1 MSQPTPLSVTALSH
15 MVGLRSDGPAQ
26 PVQWTEVASP
36 DPTVA
41 VFSGVV
47 TVGRAAG
54 RDQELPDAALTTRN
68 NPGLVQIPCL
78 LLRPKGEGPRQAVV
92 AIHQHNDEHHLGKSE
107 PAGLAGNPN
116 VAYGLELAK
125 QGFLVAVPDLL
136 GFEDRGSAHGRT
148 GRELELFYAMNAIA
162 NGHSLHGEHVSD
174 VLAVA
179 NYLENHELI
188 VGNVAVTGHSLGAQI
203 GLLVLALA
211 PNITVGVI
219 SAGLTS
225 IAACKRADV
234 LHNAG
239 WYLPGLETAGDYGA
253 IAAMITGKKALSIAA
268 TDDEHFP
275 TDGAQ
280 DVLGAFP
287 EGVLESHWRSSTHEM
302 DRRTLDLMTN
312 WMVANHGGAR

>member
-1 MSQPTPLSVTALSH
+1 MGDH
-15 MVGLRSDGPAQ
+15 
-26 PVQWTEVASP
+26 
-36 DPTVA
+36 
-41 VFSGVV
+41 
-47 TVGRAAG
+47 
-54 RDQELPDAALTTRN
+54 
-68 NPGLVQIPCL
+68 
-78 LLRPKGEGPRQAVV
+78 
-92 AIHQHNDEHHLGKSE
+92 
-107 PAGLAGNPN
+107 
-116 VAYGLELAK
+116 
-125 QGFLVAVPDLL
+125 
-136 GFEDRGSAHGRT
+136 
-148 GRELELFYAMNAIA
+148 
-162 NGHSLHGEHVSD
+162 LHGEHVSD

-275 TDGAQ
+275 TDGAE